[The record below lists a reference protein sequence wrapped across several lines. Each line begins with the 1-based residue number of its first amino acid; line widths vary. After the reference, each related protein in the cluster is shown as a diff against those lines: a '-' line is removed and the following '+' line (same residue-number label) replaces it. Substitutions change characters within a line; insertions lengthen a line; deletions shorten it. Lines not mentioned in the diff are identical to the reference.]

1 MDIVIIEGGFFKRPK
16 AVGKG
21 TSPSDLERGR
31 ERGRA
36 ASPLGTTDLRN
47 SDTVCKV
54 CWEKG
59 QSLRDWNN

>member
-16 AVGKG
+16 ALGK
-21 TSPSDLERGR
+21 GR

-54 CWEKG
+54 CF
-59 QSLRDWNN
+59 DIVYDV